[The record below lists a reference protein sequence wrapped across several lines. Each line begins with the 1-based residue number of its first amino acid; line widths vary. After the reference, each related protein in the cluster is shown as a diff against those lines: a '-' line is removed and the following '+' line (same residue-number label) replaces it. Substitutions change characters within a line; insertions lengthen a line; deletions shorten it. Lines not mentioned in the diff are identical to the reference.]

1 MFQLVRIVYK
11 TRIESLNCFKKST
24 NFRVNNRVITTKVDI
39 IPELFATEK
48 KDINNN
54 INNKDE
60 VNYYPNCDT
69 SIWMR
74 SCEKEV
80 IEPIN
85 GKTYGVVPKWL
96 KGTLLRNGPGNL
108 KVGDYSF
115 DHLFD
120 SSALLHRFHISDGK
134 VTYQRRF
141 IQTDVYKKNHQAKRI
156 VLTEFG
162 TRAVPDPCQ
171 SIFHRVSAIFN
182 PADNASDNTMISV
195 YPFDDEFYTFTEF
208 PVVHKIDP
216 VTLETKDKVNLSKYV
231 GIVNHTSHPHVVKD
245 GTVFNV
251 GLSVGPTGPAYSVIK
266 FPIKRKN
273 DKSMFEEAEIV
284 ASVPT
289 RWRMNPS
296 YMHTFGITD
305 NYYIIIEQPLA
316 ISFTTMFKCHLM
328 NEPLCTCLKW
338 HDNENTLIHIISRKD
353 GKLKR
358 TFTAEKFF
366 FFHTI
371 NQFETLD
378 NDYIVLD
385 LCCYKDAKMLD
396 CMYIDVI
403 KNMHKNPNYAE
414 LFRGRPLRFVLPI
427 SQQSDSHLTPDD
439 NLIKINTVHQSINQQ
454 FIDLNNNDNNINNKN
469 NDNNN
474 NSQDTK
480 DILNRKS
487 SAHLMPNGNI
497 YVKPELLCDLGC
509 ETPRFNYDRCL
520 GKEYR
525 YFYAI
530 SSDVDLD
537 NPGTIIKVDTATK
550 TRLTWNER
558 GLYPSEPIFVPDPNG
573 RDEDDGVIVSA
584 AVFGKSNESDIC
596 LIVIDAKTM
605 KEISRTVFSTPGPV
619 PKCLHGW
626 FSMDK

>member
-1 MFQLVRIVYK
+1 MLRSICNVYK
-11 TRIESLNCFKKST
+11 TISAERYLRKSPNFVISIRTVTNQVPRIS
-24 NFRVNNRVITTKVDI
+24 
-39 IPELFATEK
+39 ELFP

-54 INNKDE
+54 CQPRFKDAEE
-60 VNYYPNCDT
+60 VDYYPNCDT
-69 SIWMR
+69 SVWMR

-80 IEPIN
+80 IEPIF
-85 GKTYGVVPKWL
+85 GKTTGVIPKWL

-108 KVGDYSF
+108 KVGDYEF

-134 VTYQRRF
+134 ATYQRRF
-141 IQTDVYKKNHQAKRI
+141 IQTDVYKRNQQAQRI

-162 TRAVPDPCQ
+162 TKAAPDPCQ

-216 VTLETKDKVNLSKYV
+216 VTLETKNKVNISKHV
-231 GIVNHTSHPHVVKD
+231 GIVNHTSHPHVAKD
-245 GTVFNV
+245 GTVYNV
-251 GLSVGPTGPAYSVIK
+251 GLHVGSKGPEYSVIK
-266 FPIKRKN
+266 FPIARN
-273 DKSMFEEAEIV
+273 ADKSMFDQAEIV
-284 ASVPT
+284 GNVPA
-289 RWRMNPS
+289 RWPMNPS

-305 NYYIIIEQPLA
+305 NYFIIIEQPLA
-316 ISFTTMFKCHLM
+316 ISFTKMVKCHLM
-328 NEPLCTCLKW
+328 NQPLCTCLKW
-338 HDNENTLIHIISRKD
+338 HDDQNTLIHLISRTD

-378 NDYIVLD
+378 KDYIVLD

-396 CMYIDVI
+396 CMYIESI

-414 LFRGRPLRFVLPI
+414 LFRGRPLRFILPI
-427 SQQSDSHLTPDD
+427 GKDEHSQD
-439 NLIKINTVHQSINQQ
+439 NLIKIEFVHQT
-454 FIDLNNNDNNINNKN
+454 LNS

-474 NSQDTK
+474 FNIKDTK
-480 DILNRKS
+480 DMLSRKA
-487 SAHLMPNGNI
+487 SAYKLPDGKI
-497 YVKPELLCDLGC
+497 FVKPELICDLGC
-509 ETPRFNYDRCL
+509 ETPRFNYKLL

-537 NPGTIIKVDTATK
+537 NPGTVIKVDTATK
-550 TRLTWNER
+550 TRVTWSEK
-558 GLYPSEPIFVPDPNG
+558 GLYPSEPIFVPNPEG
-573 RDEDDGVIVSA
+573 QDEDDGVIVSA
-584 AVFGKSNESDIC
+584 AVFGKSNESEVC
-596 LIVIDAKTM
+596 LIIINAKTM

>member
-1 MFQLVRIVYK
+1 MRLLCANNTTLAMLRSIRNVYK
-11 TRIESLNCFKKST
+11 TIGSERFLRKSLNL
-24 NFRVNNRVITTKVDI
+24 VISIQTVTSQVPRI
-39 IPELFATEK
+39 SELFP

-54 INNKDE
+54 CETKFKNGGEE
-60 VNYYPNCDT
+60 VDYYPNCDT

-74 SCEKEV
+74 SCEEEV
-80 IEPIN
+80 VEPIF
-85 GKTYGVVPKWL
+85 GKTTGVIPKWL

-108 KVGDYSF
+108 KVGNYEF

-134 VTYQRRF
+134 ATYQRRF
-141 IQTDVYKKNHQAKRI
+141 IQTDVYKRNQQAQRI

-162 TRAVPDPCQ
+162 TKAAPDPCQ

-216 VTLETKDKVNLSKYV
+216 VTLETKKKVNISKHV
-231 GIVNHTSHPHVVKD
+231 GIVNHTSHPHVIKD

-251 GLSVGPTGPAYSVIK
+251 GLSVGSKGPEYSVIK
-266 FPIKRKN
+266 FPIAQN
-273 DKSMFEEAEIV
+273 ADKSMFDQAEIV
-284 ASVPT
+284 GSVPA

-305 NYYIIIEQPLA
+305 NFFIIIEQPLA
-316 ISFTTMFKCHLM
+316 ISFTKMVKCHLM
-328 NEPLCTCLKW
+328 NQPLCTCLKW
-338 HDNENTLIHIISRKD
+338 HDDQNTLIHLISRTD

-378 NDYIVLD
+378 KDYIVLD

-396 CMYIDVI
+396 CMYIESI

-414 LFRGRPLRFVLPI
+414 LFRGRPLRFILPLGEDGHDHT
-427 SQQSDSHLTPDD
+427 SEE
-439 NLIKINTVHQSINQQ
+439 NLIKIESMHQTVNS
-454 FIDLNNNDNNINNKN
+454 

-474 NSQDTK
+474 NRNFRDTK
-480 DILNRKS
+480 DMLSRKA
-487 SAHLMPNGNI
+487 SAYFLPDGKI
-497 YVKPELLCDLGC
+497 FVKPELICDLGC
-509 ETPRFNYDRCL
+509 ETPRFNYERL

-537 NPGTIIKVDTATK
+537 NPGTVIKVDTATK
-550 TRLTWNER
+550 TRVTWSEK
-558 GLYPSEPIFVPDPNG
+558 GLYPSEPIFVSNPEG
-573 RDEDDGVIVSA
+573 QDEDDGVIVSA
-584 AVFGKSNESDIC
+584 AVFGKNNESDVC
-596 LIVIDAKTM
+596 LIVINAKTM